1 MGSTPVDKRNFYLAL
16 SILEGQ
22 KIASSA
28 GFSVPSQ
35 EVQES
40 EIMDTIGRWLVLT
53 NLGIF
58 QTIQDCSDWMME
70 VVKIHNDLDDEDV
83 ENTKNVILSFGMAL
97 VSHLV
102 DNDLL
107 VLPETSPHEVDTTRN
122 SAIFNLLTF
131 IISDSEDDDYEDLD
145 EEEPEE
151 EDDE

>member
-1 MGSTPVDKRNFYLAL
+1 MMSTSPVDKRNFYLAL

-40 EIMDTIGRWLVLT
+40 EIMDTISRWLVLT
-53 NLGIF
+53 NLGVF
-58 QTIQDCSDWMME
+58 QTVQDCSDWMME
-70 VVKIHNDLDDEDV
+70 VVKIHNDLDESDL
-83 ENTKNVILSFGMAL
+83 ENTKNVIMSFGMAL
-97 VSHLV
+97 ISHLV
-102 DNDLL
+102 DNDYLL
-107 VLPETSPHEVDTTRN
+107 LPEEPAREVDSSRG

-131 IISDSEDDDYEDLD
+131 IITDEGDEDELYDLED
-145 EEEPEE
+145 EE

>member
-1 MGSTPVDKRNFYLAL
+1 MTTTPVDKRNFYLAL

-40 EIMDTIGRWLVLT
+40 EIMDIISKWLVLT
-53 NLGIF
+53 NLGVF
-58 QTIQDCSDWMME
+58 QTVQDCSDWMME
-70 VVKIHNDLDDEDV
+70 VVKVHNDLDDDDI

-97 VSHLV
+97 VSHLI
-102 DNDLL
+102 DNEMLI
-107 VLPETSPHEVDTTRN
+107 LPELPPREVDTTKG

-131 IISDSEDDDYEDLD
+131 IISD
-145 EEEPEE
+145 E
-151 EDDE
+151 EDDEEYEDEEDE

>member
-1 MGSTPVDKRNFYLAL
+1 MGSSPVDKRNFYLAL
-16 SILEGQ
+16 SIMEGQ
-22 KIASSA
+22 RIASSA

-40 EIMDTIGRWLVLT
+40 EIMDTISRWLILT

-58 QTIQDCSDWMME
+58 QTVQDCTDWMME
-70 VVKIHNDLDDEDV
+70 VVKLHNDLDDEDI

-102 DNDLL
+102 DNELV
-107 VLPETSPHEVDTTRN
+107 VLPETAPREVDTAKG

-131 IISDSEDDDYEDLD
+131 IITDDEEGEEEYED
-145 EEEPEE
+145 E
-151 EDDE
+151 EDE

>member
-1 MGSTPVDKRNFYLAL
+1 MGSSPVDKRNFYLAP
-16 SILEGQ
+16 SIMEGQ
-22 KIASSA
+22 RIASSA

-40 EIMDTIGRWLVLT
+40 EIMDTISRWLILT

-58 QTIQDCSDWMME
+58 QTVQDCTDWMME
-70 VVKIHNDLDDEDV
+70 VVKLHNDLDDEDI

-102 DNDLL
+102 DNELV
-107 VLPETSPHEVDTTRN
+107 VLPEAAPREVDTTQG

-131 IISDSEDDDYEDLD
+131 IITDDGDSEEEYED
-145 EEEPEE
+145 E
-151 EDDE
+151 EDE

>member
-1 MGSTPVDKRNFYLAL
+1 MMGTSPVDKRNFYLAL

-28 GFSVPSQ
+28 GFAVPSQ

-40 EIMDTIGRWLVLT
+40 EIMDTISRWLILT

-58 QTIQDCSDWMME
+58 QTVQDCSDWMME
-70 VVKIHNDLDDEDV
+70 VVKIHNDLDESDL
-83 ENTKNVILSFGMAL
+83 ENTKNVIMSFGMAL

-102 DNDLL
+102 DNDMLI
-107 VLPETSPHEVDTTRN
+107 LPEAPARDVDPTRG

-131 IISDSEDDDYEDLD
+131 IITDEEDEYD
-145 EEEPEE
+145 EEEEE
-151 EDDE
+151 EDE

>member
-1 MGSTPVDKRNFYLAL
+1 MMGTTPVDKRNFYLAL

-40 EIMDTIGRWLVLT
+40 EIMDTISRWLILT
-53 NLGIF
+53 NMGIF
-58 QTIQDCSDWMME
+58 QTVQDCSEWMMD
-70 VVKIHNDLDDEDV
+70 VVKIHNDLDEEDL
-83 ENTKNVILSFGMAL
+83 ENTKNVIMSFGMGL
-97 VSHLV
+97 VSHLI
-102 DNDLL
+102 DNEMLI
-107 VLPETSPHEVDTTRN
+107 LPDEPAKDIDTTKG

-131 IISDSEDDDYEDLD
+131 IITDDESEDEELYDLED
-145 EEEPEE
+145 EE

>member
-1 MGSTPVDKRNFYLAL
+1 MGSSPVDKRNFYLAL
-16 SILEGQ
+16 SIMEGQ
-22 KIASSA
+22 RIASSA

-40 EIMDTIGRWLVLT
+40 EIMDTISRWLILT

-58 QTIQDCSDWMME
+58 QTVQDCTDWMME
-70 VVKIHNDLDDEDV
+70 VVKLHNDLDDEDI

-102 DNDLL
+102 DNELV
-107 VLPETSPHEVDTTRN
+107 VLPESAPREVDTTQG

-131 IISDSEDDDYEDLD
+131 IITDDGDSEEEYED
-145 EEEPEE
+145 E
-151 EDDE
+151 EDE

>member
-1 MGSTPVDKRNFYLAL
+1 MMGTSPVDKRNFYLAL

-40 EIMDTIGRWLVLT
+40 EIMDTISRWLVLT

-70 VVKIHNDLDDEDV
+70 VVKIHNDLDEQDL
-83 ENTKNVILSFGMAL
+83 ENTKNVIMSFGMAL

-102 DNDLL
+102 DNELMI
-107 VLPETSPHEVDTTRN
+107 LPEEPAREVDTTRG

-131 IISDSEDDDYEDLD
+131 IISDED
-145 EEEPEE
+145 EELYDIEE

>member
-1 MGSTPVDKRNFYLAL
+1 MMGTSPVDKRNFYLAL

-28 GFSVPSQ
+28 GFAVPSQ

-40 EIMDTIGRWLVLT
+40 EIMDTISRWLILT

-58 QTIQDCSDWMME
+58 KTIQDCSDWMME
-70 VVKIHNDLDDEDV
+70 VVKIHNDLDEEDL

-107 VLPETSPHEVDTTRN
+107 ILPEELPKDIDTSQG

-131 IISDSEDDDYEDLD
+131 IITDEDDEDELYD
-145 EEEPEE
+145 LEDEE

>member
-1 MGSTPVDKRNFYLAL
+1 MMGTSPVDKRNFYLAL

-40 EIMDTIGRWLVLT
+40 EIMDTISRWLVLT

-70 VVKIHNDLDDEDV
+70 VVKIHNDLDEQDL
-83 ENTKNVILSFGMAL
+83 ENTKNVIMSFGMAL

-102 DNDLL
+102 DNELMI
-107 VLPETSPHEVDTTRN
+107 LPEEPSRDVDTTKG

-131 IISDSEDDDYEDLD
+131 IISDED
-145 EEEPEE
+145 EELYDIEE

>member
-1 MGSTPVDKRNFYLAL
+1 MGSSPVDKRNFYLAL
-16 SILEGQ
+16 SIMEGQ
-22 KIASSA
+22 RIASSA

-40 EIMDTIGRWLVLT
+40 EIMDTISRWLILT

-58 QTIQDCSDWMME
+58 QTVQDCTDWMME
-70 VVKIHNDLDDEDV
+70 VVKLHNDLDDEDI

-102 DNDLL
+102 DNELV
-107 VLPETSPHEVDTTRN
+107 VLPEAAPKEVDTSQG

-131 IISDSEDDDYEDLD
+131 IITDDGDGEEEYED
-145 EEEPEE
+145 E
-151 EDDE
+151 EDE